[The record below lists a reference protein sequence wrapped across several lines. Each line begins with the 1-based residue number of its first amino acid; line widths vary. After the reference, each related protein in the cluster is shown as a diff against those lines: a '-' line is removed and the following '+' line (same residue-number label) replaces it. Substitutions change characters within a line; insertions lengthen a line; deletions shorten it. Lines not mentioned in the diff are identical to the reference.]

1 MNKLIVILF
10 LTALLFIAPL
20 FTAAQQ
26 PTAAP
31 VGTVFPLRQ
40 TPVHDPVLI
49 KEGDTFY
56 IFSTGRG
63 INVYS
68 SKDLK
73 NWTKEK
79 PVFENAPEW
88 AVKAVPEFK
97 NHIWA
102 PDISFHNGLYYLY
115 YSVSAFAKNTSCIGV
130 AVNKTLNKFSPDF
143 GWTDKGKVV
152 QSVPERDMWN
162 AIDPNLIFD
171 EKGVPWLS
179 FGSFWE
185 GIKLVKLDADLVRI
199 AEPQVW
205 HSLARRTRDADIADT
220 QPGSGAV
227 EAPFIF
233 KKGGF
238 YYLFI
243 SVDYCC
249 RAEKSDYKI
258 AVGRSENLTGPY
270 LDKKGIDLLKG
281 GGSIVRQG
289 DEKWF
294 GVGHNAVYPA
304 NGKDYLIYHGYDAE
318 DKGKSKLLI
327 EELLWTADGWV
338 K

>member
-1 MNKLIVILF
+1 MKKIIILSFLTVYF
-10 LTALLFIAPL
+10 LTAAL
-20 FTAAQQ
+20 TKAQP
-26 PTAAP
+26 PTVAP
-31 VGTVFPLRQ
+31 VGTVYSQRQ
-40 TPVHDPVLI
+40 TPVHDPVII
-49 KEGDTFY
+49 KEGGTYY

-88 AVKAVPEFK
+88 AVRAVPEFK

-130 AVNKTLNKFSPDF
+130 AVNKTLDKSSPDF
-143 GWTDKGKVV
+143 GWTDKGKIL

-162 AIDPNLIFD
+162 AIDPNLIID
-171 EKGVPWLS
+171 EKGTPWLS

-185 GIKLVKLDADLVRI
+185 GIKMVKLDADLTRI

-205 HSLARRTRDADIADT
+205 HSLARRKRDADIPDT
-220 QPGSGAV
+220 QPGNGAV

-233 KKGGF
+233 KRGAF

-243 SVDYCC
+243 STDYCC
-249 RAEKSDYKI
+249 RAEKSDYKLV
-258 AVGRSENLTGPY
+258 VGRSEKLTGPY
-270 LDKKGIDLLKG
+270 LDKKGIDLLNG

-289 DEKWF
+289 DENWY
-294 GVGHNAVYPA
+294 GVGHNAVYQVD
-304 NGKDYLIYHGYDAE
+304 GKDYLIYHGYDAK

-327 EELLWTADGWV
+327 EELSWTADGWV